1 MAKVKITG
9 HASGT
14 GVVTVTAPNTST
26 DRVITLP
33 DSTGTILDNTS
44 TLDATKLSGALP
56 ALSGA
61 SLTGVNAINGGRKNL
76 IINGAMRVAQ
86 RATSVTSVSTTAFRT
101 CDRWLPSFNA
111 MGTYTITQEAA
122 SGLSG
127 FPTSQKFLCTTA
139 ASPSSSNSFRLYYSI
154 EGQDLQS
161 IKKGNADAEAVTLSF
176 WVRSKKTGTGQ
187 VNLSDNDNSRNVN
200 KTYAISVAD
209 TWEKKTVTFPAD
221 TTGSFDN
228 DNASSLSVMFFL
240 DGGTNFTSGTVT
252 ETWHSATNANTGAGN
267 TLAISGA
274 INNYFEITG
283 VQLEL
288 GSVATD
294 FEHRSYGEELALC
307 HRYYWQPDA
316 GVYYYLM
323 QYNESYKMTQVQL
336 PVTMRVSPSVT
347 YTVNDG
353 SGYGDYNFSPSQI
366 SVYKNS
372 AYDSAGSWHLL
383 TLKVDS
389 EL

>member
-26 DRVITLP
+26 DRTITLP
-33 DSTGTILDNTS
+33 DATD
-44 TLDATKLSGALP
+44 TLIGSATTDALTTRVNGA
-56 ALSGA
+56 
-61 SLTGVNAINGGRKNL
+61 GGRKNM
-76 IINGAMRVAQ
+76 IINGAMNVAQ
-86 RATSVTSVSTTAFRT
+86 RATSVTGVSTTAFRT
-101 CDRWLPSFNA
+101 CDRWLPAFNA
-111 MGTYTITQEAA
+111 MGAYTITQEAA

-139 ASPSSSNSFRLYYSI
+139 AAPATSNSFRLYYSM
-154 EGQDLQS
+154 EGQDSQG
-161 IKKGNADAEAVTLSF
+161 IKKGSADAEVVTLSF
-176 WVRSKKTGTGQ
+176 WVKSNKTGTGQ

-221 TTGSFDN
+221 TTGNLDN
-228 DNASSLSVMFFL
+228 DNASSLTVMFFL

-274 INNYFEITG
+274 VNNYFEITG

-307 HRYYWQPDA
+307 QRYFVNWLADQSETAVEMGSTFQTNAYMYA
-316 GVYYYLM
+316 HL
-323 QYNESYKMTQVQL
+323 NT
-336 PVTMRVSPSVT
+336 PVFMRTMGTIS
-347 YTVNDG
+347 YTVSSSVGTNANAAYARQTNTLIVGRG
-353 SGYGDYNFSPSQI
+353 SGAVNDVYMTFSKLQ
-366 SVYKNS
+366 
-372 AYDSAGSWHLL
+372 
-383 TLKVDS
+383 VDA

>member
-1 MAKVKITG
+1 M
-9 HASGT
+9 
-14 GVVTVTAPNTST
+14 N
-26 DRVITLP
+26 
-33 DSTGTILDNTS
+33 
-44 TLDATKLSGALP
+44 
-56 ALSGA
+56 
-61 SLTGVNAINGGRKNL
+61 
-76 IINGAMRVAQ
+76 VAQ
-86 RATSVTSVSTTAFRT
+86 RATSVTGVATTAFRT

-111 MGTYTITQEAA
+111 MGTYTITQQAA

-127 FPTSQKFLCTTA
+127 FPSSQKFLCTTA
-139 ASPSSSNSFRLYYSI
+139 ASPATSNSFRLYYSM
-154 EGQDLQS
+154 EGQDLQG
-161 IKKGNADAEAVTLSF
+161 IKKGYADAEAVTLSF
-176 WVRSKKTGTGQ
+176 WVKSNKTGTGQ

-221 TTGSFDN
+221 TTGNLDN

-274 INNYFEITG
+274 VNNYFEITG

-288 GSVATD
+288 GSTATD

-307 HRYYWQPDA
+307 QRYFCKS
-316 GVYYYLM
+316 GVPTTPYASGTYHYASTITFHGTSNGYM
-323 QYNESYKMTQVQL
+323 PRVSF
-336 PVTMRVSPSVT
+336 PVTMRTTPTCVTGAIQSYNGSVWGAWT
-347 YTVNDG
+347 GSNSGAKYPDG
-353 SGYGDYNFSPSQI
+353 FWLGASGGYSGTFGESRLAQSDWT
-366 SVYKNS
+366 
-372 AYDSAGSWHLL
+372 ADA
-383 TLKVDS
+383 